1 MYRGLAE
8 LYGWTPDQIADLTPQ
23 QQADFLDDRRGG
35 ETMTF
40 RTMDEFR
47 RWQARQTKP

>member
-1 MYRGLAE
+1 MYRALAE
-8 LYGWTPDQIADLTPQ
+8 LYGWTPEQIAGLTPQ
-23 QQADFLDDRRGG
+23 QQAEFLGEG

-47 RWQARQTKP
+47 RWAARQKV